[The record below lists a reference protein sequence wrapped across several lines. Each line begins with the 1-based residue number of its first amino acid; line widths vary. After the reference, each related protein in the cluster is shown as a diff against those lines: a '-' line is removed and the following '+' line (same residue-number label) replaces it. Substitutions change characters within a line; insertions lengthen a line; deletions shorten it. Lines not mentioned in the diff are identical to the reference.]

1 MNLERVEERC
11 LKYLSQSTDPMVPVG
26 RLLEYCLREDPQSGL
41 TGRVLLDFLR
51 NHELV
56 RVVDGPG
63 MSAPGGLATEP
74 RAILAA
80 RLPDRDALRAM
91 LERQLDLLLGHIR
104 AASAELA
111 GSENPDAGRA
121 LGELGARA
129 EELAAK
135 IAALGA

>member
-11 LKYLSQSTDPMVPVG
+11 LKYLGQATDPLVPVG
-26 RLLEYCLREDPQSGL
+26 RLLEYCLREDPHSGL

-80 RLPDRDALRAM
+80 RLPDRETILEM
-91 LERQLDLLLGHIR
+91 LEGQLELLRRHLGE
-104 AASAELA
+104 AAAEAGGA
-111 GSENPDAGRA
+111 GSPEQRRH
-121 LGELGARA
+121 LEELTARA
-129 EELAAK
+129 NELAAK
-135 IAALGA
+135 IAALRP

>member
-11 LKYLSQSTDPMVPVG
+11 LKYLGQATDPLVPVG
-26 RLLEYCLREDPQSGL
+26 KLLEYCMREDPQSGL

-56 RVVDGPG
+56 RVVDGPE
-63 MSAPGGLATEP
+63 MPEPDCLATEP

-80 RLPDRDALRAM
+80 RLPDREELRRM
-91 LERQLDLLLGHIR
+91 LERQLDLLLGRIKAATDGMGESVNPEKRR
-104 AASAELA
+104 ALAEL
-111 GSENPDAGRA
+111 GV
-121 LGELGARA
+121 RA

-135 IAALGA
+135 IAGLRT